1 MFKYEIVYI
10 IVMVIEMK
18 IISFNERL
26 ALGHELETTENITDK
41 QKSLIYRFYCGYKL
55 KEKKRVE

>member
-1 MFKYEIVYI
+1 
-10 IVMVIEMK
+10 MVVEMK

-26 ALGHELETTENITDK
+26 ELEHELETTENITDK

-55 KEKKRVE
+55 NIS